1 MPHPTVPVAVRH
13 PETSEYVAL
22 NPAVDYPADD
32 IFVKTYPWA
41 FAPQEGKGAR
51 DSVRI
56 ESASAEPGEKRSRT
70 KTAK

>member
-22 NPAVDYPADD
+22 NPAIDYPDD
-32 IFVKTYPWA
+32 DVFVKTYPWA
-41 FAPQEGKGAR
+41 FVRQAEKGKR

-56 ESASAEPGEKRSRT
+56 ESASAEPGQKRRT
-70 KTAK
+70 RAK